1 MHVEDGL
8 YREVG
13 ARRTLKR
20 RDPPSRARTSF
31 CIASGRRFLV
41 GHQHRAKTKATPAEK
56 AEPESSPHRH
66 DSDEEETPL
75 HPDPTTPGDYIGPP
89 LHGKT
94 DPPAEMDDAYPTL
107 DDERR
112 NYHHHPNEPATT
124 EFAFDPLAGD
134 AAADLAGDFGSQ
146 FLEGATRGEDLSE
159 RALALEDDSDTPLDL
174 LLDEEDLEAEGEPI
188 EEIDEAPRPPRSNAR
203 RRTA

>member
-1 MHVEDGL
+1 M
-8 YREVG
+8 
-13 ARRTLKR
+13 AQ
-20 RDPPSRARTSF
+20 
-31 CIASGRRFLV
+31 
-41 GHQHRAKTKATPAEK
+41 QHRVKTKATPAEK
-56 AEPESSPHRH
+56 AERESSPRRH
-66 DSDEEETPL
+66 DSDEEETAL

-94 DPPAEMDDAYPTL
+94 DPPAEMDEAYPTL

-112 NYHHHPNEPATT
+112 SYHHHPSEPATT

-159 RALALEDDSDTPLDL
+159 RALAMEDDSDVSLDM
-174 LLDEEDLEAEGEPI
+174 LLDEEDLEAEDESV
-188 EEIDEAPRPPRSNAR
+188 EEIDEAAAPPRSSPR
-203 RRTA
+203 RRTG

>member
-1 MHVEDGL
+1 MAQ
-8 YREVG
+8 R
-13 ARRTLKR
+13 
-20 RDPPSRARTSF
+20 
-31 CIASGRRFLV
+31 
-41 GHQHRAKTKATPAEK
+41 HRVKPRATPAEK
-56 AEPESSPHRH
+56 AEPEPPPRPR
-66 DSDEEETPL
+66 DGDEQETAL

-94 DPPAEMDDAYPTL
+94 DPPAEMDEAYPTL

-112 NYHHHPNEPATT
+112 SYHHHPNESATT

-146 FLEGATRGEDLSE
+146 FLEGATRGEDMSE

-174 LLDEEDLEAEGEPI
+174 LLDEEDLEAENEPI
-188 EEIDEAPRPPRSNAR
+188 EEIDEAPAPPRSSPR
-203 RRTA
+203 RRAP

>member
-1 MHVEDGL
+1 MAH
-8 YREVG
+8 
-13 ARRTLKR
+13 
-20 RDPPSRARTSF
+20 
-31 CIASGRRFLV
+31 GRRFLV
-41 GHQHRAKTKATPAEK
+41 AHQHRVKTKATSAEK
-56 AEPESSPHRH
+56 AEPGSSPRQR
-66 DSDEEETPL
+66 DRDEQEETAL

-94 DPPAEMDDAYPTL
+94 DPPAEMDHAYPTL

-112 NYHHHPNEPATT
+112 GYHHHPSDPATT

-159 RALALEDDSDTPLDL
+159 RVLATDDSDASLDL
-174 LLDEEDLEAEGEPI
+174 LLDEEELEAEDEPI
-188 EEIDEAPRPPRSNAR
+188 EEIEEAPAPPRSTPR